1 MKLSYSSHGQA
12 MPFATEKITQ
22 EAFVAI
28 SHTEIRWLGNASILI
43 NSRGHIILIDPIL
56 DGFDMPL
63 LIDMPIES
71 TAIPKVDSLLISH
84 IDGDHLSF
92 ETLANIKTV
101 TKAYYAPPYV
111 SEVMIE
117 KGYPTQECSL
127 GKPFPIGNTL
137 VTPTP
142 TKHNWQNGL
151 EKYKYREWRE
161 EEYLGYWM
169 DTPDGA
175 IWLPSDSR
183 LLPEHLNMPDP
194 AVILF
199 DFSDNDWHI
208 TYEGAVKLAN
218 TYPKAEL
225 ICIHWGSVDAPDW
238 NTFNGNPEKLLTD
251 VVNPERVHALNVGQR
266 LVLKNKVVSL

>member
-12 MPFATEKITQ
+12 MPVATEQITQ
-22 EAFVAI
+22 EAFAAM

-84 IDGDHLSF
+84 VDGDHLSF
-92 ETLANIKTV
+92 DTLANIKTV

-111 SEVMIE
+111 SEVMTE
-117 KGYPTQECSL
+117 KGYSTQECSL
-127 GKPFPIGNTL
+127 GQPFTIGNTL

-151 EKYKYREWRE
+151 EKYHYREWRE

-175 IWLPSDSR
+175 IWLPSDSK
-183 LLPEHLNMPDP
+183 LLPEHLNMPEP

-208 TYEGAVKLAN
+208 TYEGAVTLAN
-218 TYPKAEL
+218 TYPNAAL

-238 NTFNGNPEKLLTD
+238 NTFNGNPEKLLAD
-251 VVNPERVHALNVGQR
+251 VVNPERVHALNVGQK
-266 LVLKNKVVSL
+266 LVLTDKVVSL

>member
-12 MPFATEKITQ
+12 MPVATEQITQ
-22 EAFVAI
+22 EAFAAM

-84 IDGDHLSF
+84 IDGDHLNF
-92 ETLANIKTV
+92 DTLTNIKAV

-111 SEVMIE
+111 SEVMTE
-117 KGYPTQECSL
+117 KGYSTQECSL
-127 GKPFPIGNTL
+127 GQPFTIGNTL

-175 IWLPSDSR
+175 IWLPSDSK
-183 LLPEHLNMPDP
+183 LLPEHLNMPEP

-208 TYEGAVKLAN
+208 TYEGAVTLAN

-238 NTFNGNPEKLLTD
+238 NTFNGNPEKLLAD
-251 VVNPERVHALNVGQR
+251 VVNPERVHALNVGQK
-266 LVLKNKVVSL
+266 LVLTDKVASL